1 MDRILR
7 RRAILPLVVAVV
19 GMHRA
24 AAVVAE
30 VMRAAVV
37 VARTTETEDN
47 SVLGWFRFRMG
58 CFALRGGPFCL
69 LGD

>member
-1 MDRILR
+1 VDRILR

-37 VARTTETEDN
+37 VARTTETEDE
-47 SVLGWFRFRMG
+47 SGLG
-58 CFALRGGPFCL
+58 
-69 LGD
+69 